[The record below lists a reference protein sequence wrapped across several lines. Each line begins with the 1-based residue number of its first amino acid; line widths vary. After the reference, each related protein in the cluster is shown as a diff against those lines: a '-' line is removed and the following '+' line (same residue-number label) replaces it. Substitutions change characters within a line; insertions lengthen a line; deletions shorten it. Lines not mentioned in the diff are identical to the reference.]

1 MTDERHTS
9 EESNES
15 EQESNLA
22 TPAESDAERREPY
35 VSHRNDVGGQDPGD
49 AHREGAIDEEPG
61 YTPYVERRRR
71 WSPLRL
77 ALLMLGAVIILAVVY
92 LLVFADSEPEGPTV
106 ESRLQSQQQVIDQL
120 RVRIEEL
127 QSGQD
132 ERRNRAEGTS
142 NRLGEIT
149 SRLDDLE
156 ARRQDSP
163 LQALPE
169 RVQALSDR
177 VDQLS
182 SSVDVRFST
191 AQEKEQSLEAS
202 IEEVRKLRASQKT
215 AAQQSQPSRQ
225 RQTRRAPE
233 PPSPPSPPFSVSGVE
248 LRGGQS
254 YLAVASGNAGRL
266 SDLRLV
272 GEGQNIGS
280 WHLSSIDGHS
290 AAFTIDGQTV
300 VVPVH

>member
-1 MTDERHTS
+1 MTDDRQRPVDPG
-9 EESNES
+9 ES
-15 EQESNLA
+15 EPDPDDSQRQGR
-22 TPAESDAERREPY
+22 SDDEPDY
-35 VSHRNDVGGQDPGD
+35 
-49 AHREGAIDEEPG
+49 I
-61 YTPYVERRRR
+61 PYVESRRR

-77 ALLMLGAVIILAVVY
+77 TLLGLGVLAVLGVIY
-92 LLVFADSEPEGPTV
+92 FVLFAGSEPKGPTL

-132 ERRNRAEGTS
+132 ERRSQAEGNS
-142 NRLGEIT
+142 NRLGEIA

-156 ARRQDSP
+156 ARRQTSP

-169 RVQALSDR
+169 HVQALSDR
-177 VDQLS
+177 VDELS
-182 SSVDVRFST
+182 SSVDVRFSAT
-191 AQEKEQSLEAS
+191 QEKEQSLEAS

-233 PPSPPSPPFSVSGVE
+233 PPSPPFSVSGVE
-248 LRGGQS
+248 LRGGRS

-300 VVPVH
+300 VVPVP